1 MTSENHDSN
10 VNRSVL
16 AWLAMFIF
24 IVKAA
29 FILQL
34 YVLYV
39 TMGDG
44 QKFIQFLK
52 SAAEFFFFFCGGWES
67 FPKFSFSEKHRLA
80 INFK

>member
-1 MTSENHDSN
+1 MTSENHDRN

-52 SAAEFFFFFCGGWES
+52 SAAEFFFFFVGGAFQS
-67 FPKFSFSEKHRLA
+67 STF
-80 INFK
+80 